1 MASSL
6 LSVAR
11 AGRIFDPLDYEEV
24 CWNEGD
30 LLVLDPMTTHSGSS
44 NGGAYP
50 ARYGGARAVL
60 PFCVVAI
67 RCRALRFPTQKGA
80 RGGAGREHGAAA
92 AAALFTTIFH
102 EAAAHPTLGT
112 LASLPGRT
120 AVSPSYKF
128 PACMRAALPERLR

>member
-1 MASSL
+1 
-6 LSVAR
+6 
-11 AGRIFDPLDYEEV
+11 
-24 CWNEGD
+24 
-30 LLVLDPMTTHSGSS
+30 
-44 NGGAYP
+44 
-50 ARYGGARAVL
+50 
-60 PFCVVAI
+60 
-67 RCRALRFPTQKGA
+67 LRFSTQKGA

-128 PACMRAALPERLR
+128 PACMRAALPERLRGMLDWTLPPAMDEASAEARGVSTSSDSHVRKEAKL